1 MSFRPVKAYKSKTN
15 LGKMDE
21 SSTFCFNLSNVN
33 DIYVI
38 SKENH
43 EYRVYFGLEDG
54 PLCYSPQLTEILS
67 NCMGWETT

>member
-1 MSFRPVKAYKSKTN
+1 MSFKPVKAYKSKLIN
-15 LGKMDE
+15 EKFDE
-21 SSTFCFNLSNVN
+21 SSAFCFNLSNVN

-67 NCMGWETT
+67 NCMGWEIA